1 MKINNKLIIAGAII
15 TVFTATACGDKKNAE
30 TVVSEAPVEVVLAN
44 AGTNVTNGNFEISG
58 QIEGIQSANISTRIM
73 GTITSMRVKAGD
85 IVKQGQVLFTIN
97 ASDIKAKTAQT
108 EAMIAQAEA
117 AFKNAQKD
125 YERFTALYKQQSATA
140 KELEQISLQY
150 TSAKANLDAA
160 KQMKNEVN
168 ANLAY
173 TTVTAPFS
181 GVISQKNAEAGSI
194 ASPGMPILTL
204 EQTGNLQV
212 SAMVP
217 ENLIASISTGQSV
230 DMYVQAVNKKVKGK
244 VIQVNPSSQFTGG
257 QYIVKISLPQADMKS
272 FYSGMYVNIVVPV
285 TEKIAVENLN
295 KTISVPEASII
306 YKNQLTGIYTITAE
320 NTALLRWVRLGK
332 NQSGQIDVLSGLSDG
347 EKYIVSAKGNLYNGV
362 PVSIAK

>member
-1 MKINNKLIIAGAII
+1 MKLANKIIVAGAFLS
-15 TVFTATACGDKKNAE
+15 TFTAVSCGDKKQSEVAATE
-30 TVVSEAPVEVVLAN
+30 TPVEVVLASS
-44 AGTNVTNGNFEISG
+44 GTNVANGNFEITG
-58 QIEGIQSANISTRIM
+58 QIEGVQSANISTRIM

-85 IVKQGQVLFTIN
+85 VVKQGQVLFTIN
-97 ASDIKAKTAQT
+97 ATDIKAKTAQT

-117 AFKNAQKD
+117 ALKNAQKD
-125 YERFTALYKQQSATA
+125 YERFTTLYKQQSATA

-173 TTVTAPFS
+173 TTLTAPFS

-217 ENLIASISTGQSV
+217 ENLIAGISTGQAV
-230 DMYVQAVNKKVKGK
+230 EMYVQAVNKKVNGK

-257 QYIVKISLPQADMKS
+257 QYLVKISLPQAEMKS
-272 FYSGMYVNIVVPV
+272 FYSGMYVKIMVPV
-285 TEKIAVENLN
+285 NGKTSAADVNKI
-295 KTISVPEASII
+295 ISVPESSIV

-332 NQSGQIDVLSGLSDG
+332 NQSGQIEVLSGLSEG
-347 EKYIVSAKGNLYNGV
+347 EKYILSTKGNLYNGV
-362 PVSIAK
+362 PVTIAK